1 MNISNAI
8 IGNRIENPQA
18 QGFQSIKSNDFMKS
32 LANIMSHDVMRYSI
46 PDQYCSDLYMEDAE
60 IFYVSTSML
69 QIQTVVY

>member
-32 LANIMSHDVMRYSI
+32 LANIMPHDVMRYSI
-46 PDQYCSDLYMEDAE
+46 PDQYCSDLYMEMQKS
-60 IFYVSTSML
+60 STSPL
-69 QIQTVVY
+69 VCCRFKL